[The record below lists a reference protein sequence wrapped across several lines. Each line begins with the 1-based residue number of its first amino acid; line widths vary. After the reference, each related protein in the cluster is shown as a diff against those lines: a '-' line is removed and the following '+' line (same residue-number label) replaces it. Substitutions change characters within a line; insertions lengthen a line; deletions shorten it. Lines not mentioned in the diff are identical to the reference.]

1 MIPVAICGATG
12 KMGRMLIAAVHNHP
26 DLSLVGLL
34 ASRESSFLES
44 DAGALADCGEIGIS
58 VSSEM
63 DAAIGDC
70 RVLIDFS
77 VPDVIQDLTDSCV
90 DRGIGMVIGTTGYSA
105 KQRSSVEEAAE
116 SIPIVLSPNMSVGV
130 NVTLKMVELAT
141 QAMDSEIDV
150 EIFESHHQYKIDA
163 PSGTA
168 VRLGELIAE
177 TRKVDLADVAVYGR
191 EGMTGQ
197 RNRGS
202 IGFHSARGGD
212 VVGEHTVFFLGE
224 GERVEV
230 SHRATD
236 RSIFANGAAKASV
249 FVAEKLQLGSCGLYD
264 MSDVLGLS

>member
-12 KMGRMLIAAVHNHP
+12 RMGRMLIATVHNHP
-26 DLSLVGLL
+26 DLSLVGAL
-34 ASRESSFLES
+34 ASVDSRFLET
-44 DAGALADCGEIGIS
+44 DAGFLADCGEIGVS
-58 VSSEM
+58 VSSDM
-63 DAAIGDC
+63 DAVLGGS

-77 VPDVIQDLTDSCV
+77 VSEVIQDLTRACV
-90 DRGIGMVIGTTGYSA
+90 KQGIGMVIGTTGYSES
-105 KQRSSVEEAAE
+105 QRSSIEEAAK
-116 SIPIVLSPNMSVGV
+116 SVPIVLSPNMSIGV

-141 QAMDSEIDV
+141 KAMDSEIDV
-150 EIFESHHQYKIDA
+150 EIFESHHRNKVDA

-168 VRLGELIAE
+168 MRLGELIAE
-177 TRKVDLADVAVYGR
+177 TRKVDLGDVALHGR

-236 RSIFANGAAKASV
+236 RAIFANGAARAGV
-249 FVAEKLQLGSCGLYD
+249 FVAEKLKRGFSGLYD